1 MIVALCV
8 NGKRSVMERRKST
21 YIGHG
26 IHETA
31 QRAERTGGRRGGGA
45 GGGAG

>member
-1 MIVALCV
+1 MNVVLCV
-8 NGKRSVMERRKST
+8 NGERSVVERRSST